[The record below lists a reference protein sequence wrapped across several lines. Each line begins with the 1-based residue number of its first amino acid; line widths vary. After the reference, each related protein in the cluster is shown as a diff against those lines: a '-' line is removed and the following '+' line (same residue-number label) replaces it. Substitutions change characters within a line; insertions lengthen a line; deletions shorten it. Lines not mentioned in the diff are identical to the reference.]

1 MQYKVIENTVLMI
14 FFIIVSLIV
23 ELPFLFLTSFIY
35 NFEILAIYPI
45 KVYKVLSELFSLKSK
60 RLKIFTHLKNL
71 S

>member
-35 NFEILAIYPI
+35 NFEILAIYLTI
-45 KVYKVLSELFSLKSK
+45 IISILTILVIYLISN
-60 RLKIFTHLKNL
+60 FTF
-71 S
+71 